1 MARKP
6 PVEMTGMLTPRERVW
21 QSVRKFGMRQHFTA
35 LMVED
40 GCLPTVPFQTV
51 NAYLLDLKKAGH
63 LEQIGHATPDTPA
76 GSRKHPP
83 IYKLVKTAFEAPR
96 VGLNGVETRQ
106 GLGVL
111 AMWRCMKVLKSF
123 DYRDLARAASHP
135 TLIVAEQTAQ
145 KYVNA
150 LARAGYLA
158 ILRAPTRLLP
168 GRYRL
173 TRNTGHHAPAI
184 TRIKCVFDRNL
195 GQFTWQ
201 QPEQEV
207 CDGLN

>member
-6 PVEMTGMLTPRERVW
+6 SIEMTGMLTPRERVW
-21 QSVRKFGMRQHFTA
+21 QSVRKFGMRQHFSA

-51 NAYLLDLKKAGH
+51 NAYLRALKDAGY
-63 LEQIGHATPDTPA
+63 LELVERVKPETPA
-76 GSRKHPP
+76 GSRFEAP
-83 IYKLVKTAFEAPR
+83 IYKLVNTAFEAPR
-96 VGLNGVETRQ
+96 VSLYGRQARQ

-150 LARAGYLA
+150 LARAGYLTT
-158 ILRAPTRLLP
+158 LRAPTRLLP

-207 CDGLN
+207 CDGLE